1 MASGSVVLPFE
12 ISLGGIWTLRSAVP
26 LSARAGRDLNAD
38 GVANTDYVPGTTRNQ
53 GRQGSDSFLAA
64 VNAWRAQN
72 GRTPIPESQIA
83 NNDYN
88 RFDLR
93 ASKAVTLGTRRV
105 EFIAQVFNLFGRDN
119 YGVGVTAAWQ
129 SPYQENTLSD
139 AFGRI
144 LEVQP
149 RQQAELAVRFTF

>member
-1 MASGSVVLPFE
+1 MRIPTTCPGPR
-12 ISLGGIWTLRSAVP
+12 GT
-26 LSARAGRDLNAD
+26 RADQ
-38 GVANTDYVPGTTRNQ
+38 GT
-53 GRQGSDSFLAA
+53 DSFLAA

-72 GRTPIPESQIA
+72 GRAPIPESQIA
-83 NNDYN
+83 SNDYN

-93 ASKAVTLGTRRV
+93 ASKAVTFGTRRV